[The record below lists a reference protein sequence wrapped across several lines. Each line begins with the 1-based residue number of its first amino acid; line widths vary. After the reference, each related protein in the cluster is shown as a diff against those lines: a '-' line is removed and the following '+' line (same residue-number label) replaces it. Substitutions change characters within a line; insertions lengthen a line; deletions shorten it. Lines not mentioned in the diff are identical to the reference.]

1 MAGERVRTRSVG
13 RDRLSR
19 RNAQLVGLAGF
30 LFALA
35 LPVMLWHRAF
45 RLIAADFRLEVNYLV
60 SGWTGYTL
68 IAAGLAFLFPVL
80 LSVGRDPESRLY
92 PRSRE
97 AYAGWGVTLYLL
109 GLVLAAQVAQI
120 TDGLTSP

>member
-1 MAGERVRTRSVG
+1 MRTRGVG
-13 RDRLSR
+13 RDRLPR

-30 LFALA
+30 VLA
-35 LPVMLWHRAF
+35 LSLPVVLWHRAF
-45 RLIAADFRLEVNYLV
+45 RVIASDFRLEANYLI

-68 IAAGLAFLFPVL
+68 IGLGLAFLFPVL
-80 LSVGRDPESRLY
+80 LSIGRNPESRLY

-97 AYAGWGVTLYLL
+97 AYLGWGVSLYLL

>member
-1 MAGERVRTRSVG
+1 MG
-13 RDRLSR
+13 RDRLPR

-30 LFALA
+30 ALALA
-35 LPVMLWHRAF
+35 LPVILWHRAF
-45 RLIAADFRLEVNYLV
+45 RLIAGDFRLEVNYLV

-68 IAAGLAFLFPVL
+68 IAAGLAFLLPVL
-80 LSVGRDPESRLY
+80 LSIGRNPESRLY